1 MHDIYRPTHIQCT
14 CTYID
19 AHEYNYY
26 AHLVFCLLQEKRSAF
41 PRFYFIGDEDL
52 LEILG
57 QATQP
62 EVIQSHL
69 KKLFAGIHSV
79 SFSGNYQQILSM
91 RSLDGEVVPLSR
103 PVTVTTD
110 VEVGGCGY
118 EFSLVIIICRRD
130 ILAQDMYMYI
140 YMYM

>member
-1 MHDIYRPTHIQCT
+1 MCSVLYCIIIIIIIIIINC
-14 CTYID
+14 IM
-19 AHEYNYY
+19 YNY
-26 AHLVFCLLQEKRSAF
+26 FIQEKRSSF

-79 SFSGNYQQILSM
+79 VFSRDSSHLDSASSSHPQIVAM
-91 RSLDGEVVPLSR
+91 KSLEGETVPLSS
-103 PVTVTTD
+103 PVTVTTE
-110 VEVGGCGY
+110 VEV
-118 EFSLVIIICRRD
+118 RK
-130 ILAQDMYMYI
+130 
-140 YMYM
+140 